1 MTKYDLKMFLGEL
14 TQTTI
19 LVQFFPGLI
28 KAKEKKLNS
37 FYSTSVKFLTQ
48 YQ

>member
-1 MTKYDLKMFLGEL
+1 MTRYDLKMFLGKL

-19 LVQFFPGLI
+19 LVDFFPGMV

-37 FYSTSVKFLTQ
+37 FYSASVKFLTQ